1 MYEHA
6 YAQLYSC
13 VEVALRK
20 WLQSLCSPVSWPK
33 QNEVMQHLAMVSNKL
48 FLFYF
53 PHILIL
59 SNSVWSLLKKKEEE
73 DLLQQMLPKNKHSGK
88 QMYLS
93 CCSCRVRISHGGFQS
108 RFPIENRMVSF
119 FHVASMTSSYSVL
132 SPQAKEEESEAILA
146 TARKVSQQ
154 HFLHLR
160 SQKRLSWGEFSER
173 DHMLYKLQINIFQKF
188 MKSIN

>member
-1 MYEHA
+1 MTSIALQPSELTKA
-6 YAQLYSC
+6 KWSDATSCNGVKQVVPLLFPTYS
-13 VEVALRK
+13 
-20 WLQSLCSPVSWPK
+20 
-33 QNEVMQHLAMVSNKL
+33 
-48 FLFYF
+48 
-53 PHILIL
+53 HIVKFRMK
-59 SNSVWSLLKKKEEE
+59 SLKKKKKEE

-188 MKSIN
+188 IKSIN